1 MQPVAD
7 VFTRSINRER
17 LPLNCVQGH
26 QRNQFFRELAGTVI
40 IRAIRN
46 HSRQTIRFMKSTDKM
61 ITRRLGSGVRAVGR
75 ELGFFRKGRIR
86 HGKRPEHFVCR
97 NVMEAESALLFRLK
111 AVPPVFHAAK
121 QDAGAHHI
129 GADKGV
135 RINNG
140 PVNVALRGEVHHRV
154 RLIFRKNLPQQL
166 FVTDIAVDKHVVRI
180 ALDILQIHQVAGIGE
195 LIEINNFV
203 ARGNSLKNE
212 TGTNKTGSSGYQ
224 QCLHAC
230 STNNCYRMVQI
241 LRIPKSRYSDLE
253 P

>member
-1 MQPVAD
+1 M
-7 VFTRSINRER
+7 
-17 LPLNCVQGH
+17 
-26 QRNQFFRELAGTVI
+26 
-40 IRAIRN
+40 
-46 HSRQTIRFMKSTDKM
+46 
-61 ITRRLGSGVRAVGR
+61 
-75 ELGFFRKGRIR
+75 
-86 HGKRPEHFVCR
+86 
-97 NVMEAESALLFRLK
+97 
-111 AVPPVFHAAK
+111 
-121 QDAGAHHI
+121 
-129 GADKGV
+129 
-135 RINNG
+135 
-140 PVNVALRGEVHHRV
+140 ALRGEVHHRV